1 MKITQELVE
10 RIARLSR
17 LSLSEE
23 EKARMTG
30 QLEEIL
36 GSMTALDRLT
46 LEEEDELQ
54 ERENVLR
61 PDVEMQSVEREELL
75 KNAPETDGEYIIVPA
90 APGQEGAG

>member
-1 MKITQELVE
+1 MKITRELVE
-10 RIARLSR
+10 RIAGLSR

-23 EKARMTG
+23 EKKQMTV

-36 GSMTALDRLT
+36 GSMAALDRLT
-46 LEEEDELQ
+46 LDGEHALQ

-61 PDVEMQSVEREELL
+61 PDEETQSMERTELL

-90 APGQEGAG
+90 ALGQEEEG